1 MRDGGL
7 IRFLMDL
14 RRTPEKNWSTGQPA
28 NRPTGQLVNWSTG
41 QSEDDVFLPVSR
53 LAGPPMDI
61 IPVPPPRRFAPDLVD

>member
-28 NRPTGQLVNWSTG
+28 NWPTGQLVNWP
-41 QSEDDVFLPVSR
+41 E
-53 LAGPPMDI
+53 
-61 IPVPPPRRFAPDLVD
+61 